1 MKKSYTEFPSTGP
14 AQFGSEPQE
23 VLTTTEARQASPRK
37 MNLAVLIV
45 SLSLAVVAAIV
56 LYAIFYGGDTSMS
69 TPDPAPTE
77 QTAPGP

>member
-1 MKKSYTEFPSTGP
+1 
-14 AQFGSEPQE
+14 
-23 VLTTTEARQASPRK
+23 
-37 MNLAVLIV
+37 MNLIVLIV

-56 LYAIFYGGDTSMS
+56 LYAIFYSGDTSMS